1 MLDSDRL
8 SSGSRLIRAMVFT
21 LMLAVLFQFL
31 DSPHPSQETGLWQTV
46 FPKITTLLS

>member
-1 MLDSDRL
+1 MLDRDRL

-31 DSPHPSQETGLWQTV
+31 DSPQPSQETGLWQSV
-46 FPKITTLLS
+46 FPKITAFLS